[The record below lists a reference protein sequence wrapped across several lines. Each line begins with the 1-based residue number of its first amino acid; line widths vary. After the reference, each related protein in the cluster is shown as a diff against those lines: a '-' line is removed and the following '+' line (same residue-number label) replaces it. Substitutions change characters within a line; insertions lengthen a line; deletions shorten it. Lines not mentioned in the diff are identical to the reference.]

1 MQDLGRLLRPR
12 HVAVFGGAWAENVI
26 GQLQNERIGF
36 AGDIWPVHPNKSEL
50 CGLPCY
56 RSVSELPAA
65 PDASFIG
72 VNRGL
77 TIPIIKELAGRGAGG
92 AVCFASGFAETEQE
106 EEDGTQ
112 LQAQLLQAA
121 GEMPFLGPNCYGFI
135 NYLDGVSLWPDQ
147 HGGKRVERGVAI
159 ISQSSNIAIN
169 MTMQARGL
177 PLAYV
182 MTVGNQAQTK
192 QAHIAYDLLDDD
204 RVSAIGLY
212 IEGFGDVEA
221 YQALADKAKELKKPL
236 VALKVGRSAQAKAAT
251 VSHTASLAGEDAGAS
266 ALLARFG
273 IPRVYSISVFLESL
287 KLLHLNGPLTGRRI
301 ASMSCS
307 GGEASLI
314 ADSAVEYNLSFDA
327 LTVDQ
332 ETALRS
338 ALGPK
343 VHLANPLDYQT
354 YIWGDKEAMTATF
367 SAMLRG
373 GFDMTYLVMDF
384 PRQDRCA
391 DAAWEPAIESIIDA
405 KLATGSPAAAVTS
418 MAENLSEAWAERL
431 IEYNII
437 PLIGID
443 EALAATSVAANIG
456 DYWAAEPAAPLLS
469 VSNHLKNIKSIVLD
483 EAEAKGALAQF
494 AVPVPQIARA
504 MTPLGAA
511 EQAKQLGFPVALKG
525 LGYTHKTE
533 QNAVVLNL
541 QSAADVRQAAERMA
555 ASQMAAP
562 DGYLVEEFIPQPVA
576 ELIIAILRDPAHGFV
591 LTIGAG
597 GVLTELLQDTQ
608 SLLLPVTDKEIESAL
623 HKLRIWPLLSGYRN
637 SPSADVQALI
647 ATVQALANYAAAH
660 ADSLLEVEIN
670 PYLVL
675 PSGGYAVDAL
685 IRKIEI

>member
-12 HVAVFGGAWAENVI
+12 HVAVFGGTWAENVI

-36 AGDIWPVHPNKSEL
+36 VGEIWPLHPHKSKL
-50 CGLPCY
+50 GGLPCY
-56 RSVSELPAA
+56 RNVSELPAA

-72 VNRGL
+72 VNRSL
-77 TIPIIKELAGRGAGG
+77 TVPIIKELAGRGAGG

-192 QAHIAYDLLDDD
+192 QAHIAYDLLDDE

-221 YQALADKAKELKKPL
+221 YQTLADKARELKKPL

-251 VSHTASLAGEDAGAS
+251 VSHTASLAGEDVGAS
-266 ALLARFG
+266 ALLARLG

-314 ADSAVEYNLSFDA
+314 ADSAVEHNLSFGE

-332 ETALRS
+332 ETALR
-338 ALGPK
+338 ATLGPK

-367 SAMLRG
+367 SAVLSG
-373 GFDMTYLVMDF
+373 GFDMAYLVMDF

-391 DAAWEPAIESIIDA
+391 DTAWEPAIESIIDA
-405 KLATGSPAAAVTS
+405 KVATGSPVATVTS

-431 IEYNII
+431 IEHGII
-437 PLIGID
+437 PLVGID
-443 EALAATSVAANIG
+443 EALAATVVAADIG
-456 DYWAAEPAAPLLS
+456 DYWAGKTAAPLLA
-469 VSNHLKNIKSIVLD
+469 VSNVSERTNSILLD
-483 EAEAKGALAQF
+483 ESEAKVALSQF
-494 AVPVPQIARA
+494 GIPVPQSARV
-504 MTPLGAA
+504 MTPSEAA
-511 EQAKQLGFPVALKG
+511 EKSTILGFPVVLKG
-525 LGYTHKTE
+525 LGYAHKTE
-533 QNAVVLNL
+533 QNAVALNL
-541 QSAADVRQAAERMA
+541 KTTADVRQAAEQIA
-555 ASQMAAP
+555 VPQ
-562 DGYLVEEFIPQPVA
+562 GYLVEKFISQPVA

-608 SLLLPVTDKEIESAL
+608 SLLLPVADKEIEGAL
-623 HKLRIWPLLSGYRN
+623 RKLRIWPLLSGYRN
-637 SPSADVQALI
+637 SPGADIQALI
-647 ATVQALANYAAAH
+647 TTVQALAAYTTAY
-660 ADSLLEVEIN
+660 ADSVLEVEIN
-670 PYLVL
+670 PYLAL